1 MKERPSLLYRLIR
14 ALVQFFYPKT
24 AVEYLHEIP
33 NEPVIYVANHAQMH
47 GPIACELYLPGQHCT
62 WCAGE
67 MMQLQTVPDY
77 AFRDFWSH
85 KPRYSR
91 WFFRLLSYM
100 IAPLSVVVFNNANT
114 IGVYHDNRILSTFR
128 QTVQHLQQGCSV
140 VIFPECDTPANAIVN
155 AFQERFVDVA
165 KLYYKRTG
173 KEVLFVPL
181 YIAPKLGT
189 MYVGEGVRFDAAQP
203 LEPQRRCITQV
214 ISQRITAIAQSLPAH
229 RVVPYNNMPKRQ
241 YPTNLDKE
249 RIYENTCC

>member
-1 MKERPSLLYRLIR
+1 MKKKPSPLYRLIR

-24 AVEYLHEIP
+24 AVEYLHEVP
-33 NEPVIYVANHAQMH
+33 DEPVIYVANHAQMH

-67 MMQLQTVPDY
+67 MMQLGEVPDY

-85 KPRYSR
+85 KPWYSR
-91 WFFRLLSYM
+91 WFFRLLSYI

-114 IGVYHDNRILSTFR
+114 IGVYHDSRILSTFR
-128 QTVQHLQQGCSV
+128 QTVQQLQQGYSI
-140 VIFPECDTPANAIVN
+140 VIFPECDTQANAIVN

-173 KEVLFVPL
+173 REVLFVPL

-189 MYVGEGVRFDAAQP
+189 MYVGEGVRFDATLP
-203 LEPQRRCITQV
+203 LEQQRRCITQV
-214 ISQRITAIAQSLPAH
+214 LSQRITAIARGLPTH
-229 RVVPYNNMPKRQ
+229 RVVPYSNIPKRQ